1 MPNIFSQSVKHRV
14 FFSVDDLLLF
24 RRRKKHSVFQMI
36 LDILPMILYICW
48 YFAPWFQWSEDR
60 RSGDAWLSWQP

>member
-36 LDILPMILYICW
+36 LDILPMILYIC
-48 YFAPWFQWSEDR
+48 
-60 RSGDAWLSWQP
+60 